1 MQAIINGKFVDA
13 SDKSVIEIVNPYTQK
28 VISKVPNCTAKDVNK
43 AVEYAVK
50 AQKKWAKVPVYK
62 KVEMI
67 DKFLDLVDEN
77 RQDIAKTLCLET
89 GKPIA
94 QAYAEVDNIRIAFN
108 AFSEKA
114 KHLYG
119 NVIPAGTEA
128 GQDNTIQFTVREPL
142 GVMVAII
149 PFNLP
154 LDLFDQKV
162 APAILA
168 GNAVIIKPPH
178 QNPTAIIKLVKLMH
192 DAGLPNGVVQV
203 LTGDGA
209 KTGDALTK
217 HPEVHGISFTGSVPV
232 GKSVYLNG
240 ASHLAHTTLELGA
253 NDAFIVL
260 EDADLDLAAEEIIW
274 GRMYNAGQVCVAS
287 KRFIVDNRVLKEF
300 EEKVIV
306 RLQKVVVGNPLDKKT
321 YLGTLVTKSACD
333 KVERQVAKIIEQGG
347 KLIYGGKRD
356 GAIYY
361 PTVIT
366 NIPKTADVAKDEE
379 VFGPVVSII
388 PCDGVD
394 EAVEIAN
401 QTSYGLGSCVFTR
414 NMNVAFKVAN
424 AMEAGGCVI
433 NGASFHRSFEM
444 PFGGYKI
451 SGIGTEG
458 VMSTFDQ
465 VTKTKTITLK
475 NILK

>member
-28 VISKVPNCTAKDVNK
+28 VISKVPNCTIKDVNK

-50 AQKKWAKVPVYK
+50 AQKKWVKVPVYK

-128 GQDNTIQFTVREPL
+128 GQDNTIQITFREPL

-240 ASHLAHTTLELGA
+240 AAHLAHITLELGA

-260 EDADLDLAAEEIIW
+260 EDADLDLAVEEIVW

-287 KRFIVDNRVLKEF
+287 KRFIVDKRVLKEF
-300 EEKVIV
+300 EEKVIA
-306 RLQKVVVGNPLDKKT
+306 RLKKVVVANPLDKKT
-321 YLGTLVTKSACD
+321 YIGTLVTKSACD

-451 SGIGTEG
+451 SGIDKSQPG
-458 VMSTFDQ
+458 F
-465 VTKTKTITLK
+465 K
-475 NILK
+475 NRRWEYL

>member
-217 HPEVHGISFTGSVPV
+217 HPEIHGISFTGSVPV

-287 KRFIVDNRVLKEF
+287 KRFIVDKRVLKEF
-300 EEKVIV
+300 EEKVIA
-306 RLQKVVVGNPLDKKT
+306 RLQKIVVGNPLDKKT
-321 YLGTLVTKSACD
+321 YIGTLVTKSACD